1 MGENIIISFGEW
13 SILLSLPTLF
23 LYQRKTTKFPAVLP
37 PVNLFLN
44 KRENLPATDSWITKT
59 NCLFRQSSGM
69 FVVGEKPFYCPVSCT
84 YCPSLSNCLSLPC
97 HSVKYLCLSISSP
110 VLFPTRFFSRPPFCQ
125 TIRLFN
131 RQTTFPLALP
141 VCLWRLAFLLLFS
154 LSTSRNS
161 LVYITQSPLFNL
173 QHRAD
178 EIHDQGRPPINTTK
192 HFKSST
198 PGDHVSVRLKM

>member
-110 VLFPTRFFSRPPFCQ
+110 VLFPTSFFF
-125 TIRLFN
+125 
-131 RQTTFPLALP
+131 
-141 VCLWRLAFLLLFS
+141 
-154 LSTSRNS
+154 
-161 LVYITQSPLFNL
+161 
-173 QHRAD
+173 
-178 EIHDQGRPPINTTK
+178 
-192 HFKSST
+192 
-198 PGDHVSVRLKM
+198 SVRLSVKPLDCSTAKPFSVGPARLPLKVSFLTPV